1 MTGLRESG
9 KNEKKELR
17 KKSRM
22 KAKGLKVVIEKLKQ
36 RISAKSEKLRF
47 YRARDN
53 QYMQNKLFR
62 CNLKALY
69 QELDGKVT
77 PAQVP
82 SNAEE
87 AKEFWSILWD
97 NPVPYKEDA
106 EWLKEVELEL
116 ENVNIQEKVETTKE
130 DVTMQLRN
138 MSNWKATG
146 LEGIQGFWLKR
157 FTSQHQRLTE
167 ELNENIQSFSIF
179 N

>member
-1 MTGLRESG
+1 MH
-9 KNEKKELR
+9 
-17 KKSRM
+17 
-22 KAKGLKVVIEKLKQ
+22 
-36 RISAKSEKLRF
+36 
-47 YRARDN
+47 
-53 QYMQNKLFR
+53 
-62 CNLKALY
+62 
-69 QELDGKVT
+69 QELGGKVT

-97 NPVPYKEDA
+97 NSVPYKEDA

-130 DVTMQLRN
+130 DVKMQLRN

-146 LEGIQGFWLKR
+146 LEGIRGFWLKR

-179 N
+179 S